1 MIFKQRINETLKNCQ
16 YSQKQIAKILNISE
30 GNITNWKNGD
40 NMPSIEI
47 LYRLCILLNVSS
59 DYLLG
64 LENDDGTKTY
74 NNNTYNNFGTHQGD
88 VKF

>member
-1 MIFKQRINETLKNCQ
+1 MLFKQRIKEVLSDCK
-16 YSQKQIAKILNISE
+16 YSQKQIANHLKISE

-40 NMPSIEI
+40 NLPSIEI
-47 LYRLCILLNVSS
+47 LYRLCELLHVSS

-64 LENDDGTKTY
+64 LEDDNGVKTY
-74 NNNTYNNFGTHQGD
+74 NNYNNYGTHNGD